1 MTRLEKVIEE
11 VKSVRTGPGRAWI
24 FDENGNMR
32 EDVLVGDVI
41 PLLEELK
48 EYEIDTTDEEI
59 EEFINDE
66 ETKGDNTYNWGAN
79 ISNDLQIHSQEY
91 DDEITMVIAVH
102 LRGDI
107 RANYSDYFAV
117 KMRGF
122 YEFYELESMFQHK
135 DITNT
140 LAADINLMS
149 EGYSVYDYEHD
160 DDFDLAMFA
169 RRYAEEE
176 PLARLLRRA
185 DLVEV
190 EHPYQDEFVLLRNIS
205 PTDVPRPSQP

>member
-1 MTRLEKVIEE
+1 MTRLENVIEE
-11 VKSVRTGPGRAWI
+11 VKAVRSGAMHPWI
-24 FDENGNMR
+24 FDESGNVHK
-32 EDVLVGDVI
+32 DVLIGDVI

-48 EYEIDTTDEEI
+48 EYEIDITDEEI

-66 ETKGDNTYNWGAN
+66 ETKGDNTYNWNAN

-107 RANYSDYFAV
+107 RGGYSDYFAV

-122 YEFYELESMFQHK
+122 YEFYELESMLQHK
-135 DITNT
+135 DITDT
-140 LAADINLMS
+140 LVADINLMS

-160 DDFDLAMFA
+160 DDLGEFYEIEIKDALPEITA
-169 RRYAEEE
+169 RQKELFPEE
-176 PLARLLRRA
+176 
-185 DLVEV
+185 
-190 EHPYQDEFVLLRNIS
+190 
-205 PTDVPRPSQP
+205 TDN

>member
-1 MTRLEKVIEE
+1 MTRLENVIEE
-11 VKSVRTGPGRAWI
+11 VKAVRTGAMHPWI
-24 FDENGNMR
+24 FDESGNVHK
-32 EDVLVGDVI
+32 DVLIGDVI

-48 EYEIDTTDEEI
+48 EYEIDITDEEI

-66 ETKGDNTYNWGAN
+66 ETKGDNTYNWNAN

-107 RANYSDYFAV
+107 RGGYSDYFAV

-122 YEFYELESMFQHK
+122 YEFYELESMLQHK
-135 DITNT
+135 HITDP

-160 DDFDLAMFA
+160 DDLGEFYEIEIKDALPEITA
-169 RRYAEEE
+169 RQKELFPEE
-176 PLARLLRRA
+176 
-185 DLVEV
+185 
-190 EHPYQDEFVLLRNIS
+190 
-205 PTDVPRPSQP
+205 TDN

>member
-1 MTRLEKVIEE
+1 MTRLENVIEE
-11 VKSVRTGPGRAWI
+11 VKTAHTGEYRPWI
-24 FDENGNMR
+24 FDENGNIR

-48 EYEIDTTDEEI
+48 EYEIDITDEEI

-66 ETKGDNTYNWGAN
+66 ATKGDNTYNWNAN

-102 LRGDI
+102 LRDDI

-122 YEFYELESMFQHK
+122 YEFYELESMLQHK

-160 DDFDLAMFA
+160 DDLGEFYELEIKDALPEITA
-169 RRYAEEE
+169 RQKELFPEE
-176 PLARLLRRA
+176 
-185 DLVEV
+185 D
-190 EHPYQDEFVLLRNIS
+190 
-205 PTDVPRPSQP
+205 

>member
-1 MTRLEKVIEE
+1 MTRLENVIEE
-11 VKSVRTGPGRAWI
+11 VKTARTGVYRPWI
-24 FDENGNMR
+24 FDENGNIR

-41 PLLEELK
+41 PLLKELK
-48 EYEIDTTDEEI
+48 EYEIDITDEEI

-102 LRGDI
+102 LRGDV
-107 RANYSDYFAV
+107 RVNYSDYFAV

-122 YEFYELESMFQHK
+122 YEFHELESMLQYKH
-135 DITNT
+135 ITDT
-140 LAADINLMS
+140 LVADINLIS

-160 DDFDLAMFA
+160 VDLGEFYEIEIKDTLPEITA
-169 RRYAEEE
+169 RQKELFPEETG
-176 PLARLLRRA
+176 
-185 DLVEV
+185 
-190 EHPYQDEFVLLRNIS
+190 N
-205 PTDVPRPSQP
+205 

>member
-1 MTRLEKVIEE
+1 MTRLENVIEE
-11 VKSVRTGPGRAWI
+11 VKAVRTGAGRAWI
-24 FDENGNMR
+24 FDENGNIR

-48 EYEIDTTDEEI
+48 EYEIDITDEEI

-66 ETKGDNTYNWGAN
+66 ETKGDNTYNWNAN
-79 ISNDLQIHSQEY
+79 ISNELLIYSQEY

-122 YEFYELESMFQHK
+122 YEFYELESMLQHK
-135 DITNT
+135 NITDT
-140 LAADINLMS
+140 LVADINLMD
-149 EGYSVYDYEHD
+149 EGYGVYDYEHD
-160 DDFDLAMFA
+160 NDLGEF
-169 RRYAEEE
+169 Y
-176 PLARLLRRA
+176 
-185 DLVEV
+185 EV
-190 EHPYQDEFVLLRNIS
+190 EIKDALSEITARQKELFPEEDQIATQTIN
-205 PTDVPRPSQP
+205 

>member
-1 MTRLEKVIEE
+1 MTRSENVIEE
-11 VKSVRTGPGRAWI
+11 VKAAHTGENRPWI
-24 FDENGNMR
+24 FDENGNIR

-48 EYEIDTTDEEI
+48 EYEIDITDEEI
-59 EEFINDE
+59 AEFIGDK

-79 ISNDLQIHSQEY
+79 ISNDLLINSQEHY
-91 DDEITMVIAVH
+91 DEVTLIMAVH
-102 LRGDI
+102 LRGDV

-122 YEFYELESMFQHK
+122 YEFYELESMLQHK

-140 LAADINLMS
+140 LVADINLMS

-160 DDFDLAMFA
+160 DDLGEFYEIEIKDALPEITA
-169 RRYAEEE
+169 RQKELFPEE
-176 PLARLLRRA
+176 
-185 DLVEV
+185 D
-190 EHPYQDEFVLLRNIS
+190 
-205 PTDVPRPSQP
+205 

>member
-1 MTRLEKVIEE
+1 MTRLENVIEE
-11 VKSVRTGPGRAWI
+11 VKAVRTGAGRAWI
-24 FDENGNMR
+24 FDENGNLR

-59 EEFINDE
+59 KEFINDE
-66 ETKGDNTYNWGAN
+66 ETKGDNTYNWNAN
-79 ISNDLQIHSQEY
+79 ISNELLIYSQEY

-122 YEFYELESMFQHK
+122 YEFYELESMLQHK
-135 DITNT
+135 NITDT
-140 LAADINLMS
+140 LVADINLMD
-149 EGYSVYDYEHD
+149 EGYGVYDYEHD
-160 DDFDLAMFA
+160 NDLGEF
-169 RRYAEEE
+169 Y
-176 PLARLLRRA
+176 
-185 DLVEV
+185 EV
-190 EHPYQDEFVLLRNIS
+190 EIKDALSEITARQKELFPEEDQIATQTIN
-205 PTDVPRPSQP
+205 

>member
-11 VKSVRTGPGRAWI
+11 VKAVRTGASRSWI
-24 FDENGNMR
+24 FDENGNIR
-32 EDVLVGDVI
+32 EDVLIGDAL

-48 EYEIDTTDEEI
+48 EYEIDITDEEV
-59 EEFINDE
+59 EEFIKDK

-79 ISNDLQIHSQEY
+79 VSDDLQIHSQEF

-122 YEFYELESMFQHK
+122 YEFYELESMFQPKH
-135 DITNT
+135 ITDT
-140 LAADINLMS
+140 LVADINLMC
-149 EGYSVYDYEHD
+149 EGYGVYDYEHD
-160 DDFDLAMFA
+160 DELGEFYEIEIKDALSAITA
-169 RRYAEEE
+169 RQKELFPEE
-176 PLARLLRRA
+176 
-185 DLVEV
+185 D
-190 EHPYQDEFVLLRNIS
+190 
-205 PTDVPRPSQP
+205 

>member
-1 MTRLEKVIEE
+1 MTRLENVIEE
-11 VKSVRTGPGRAWI
+11 VKTAHTGEYRPWI
-24 FDENGNMR
+24 FDEDGNIR

-48 EYEIDTTDEEI
+48 EYEIDITDEEI

-91 DDEITMVIAVH
+91 DGEITIVIAVH
-102 LRGDI
+102 LRGDV
-107 RANYSDYFAV
+107 RGGYSDYFAV

-122 YEFYELESMFQHK
+122 YEFYELESMTQLK
-135 DITNT
+135 DITDT
-140 LAADINLMS
+140 LVADINLMS

-160 DDFDLAMFA
+160 DELGEFYELEIKDALPEITA
-169 RRYAEEE
+169 RQKELFPEE
-176 PLARLLRRA
+176 
-185 DLVEV
+185 D
-190 EHPYQDEFVLLRNIS
+190 
-205 PTDVPRPSQP
+205 

>member
-1 MTRLEKVIEE
+1 MTRLENVIEE
-11 VKSVRTGPGRAWI
+11 VRAAHTGVYRPWI
-24 FDENGNMR
+24 FDENGNIR

-48 EYEIDTTDEEI
+48 EYEIDIT
-59 EEFINDE
+59 DE
-66 ETKGDNTYNWGAN
+66 ETKGDNTYNWSAN

-91 DDEITMVIAVH
+91 DGEITMVIAVH
-102 LRGDI
+102 LRGDV

-122 YEFYELESMFQHK
+122 YEFYELESMLQHK
-135 DITNT
+135 DITDT

-160 DDFDLAMFA
+160 DDLGEFYELEIKYALPEITA
-169 RRYAEEE
+169 RQKELFQEE
-176 PLARLLRRA
+176 
-185 DLVEV
+185 D
-190 EHPYQDEFVLLRNIS
+190 
-205 PTDVPRPSQP
+205 

>member
-1 MTRLEKVIEE
+1 MTRLEEVIEE
-11 VKSVRTGPGRAWI
+11 VKAVRTGAMHPWI
-24 FDENGNMR
+24 FDESGNVHK
-32 EDVLVGDVI
+32 DVLVGDVI

-48 EYEIDTTDEEI
+48 EYEIDITDEEI

-91 DDEITMVIAVH
+91 DGEITMVIAVH
-102 LRGDI
+102 LRGDV

-122 YEFYELESMFQHK
+122 YEFYELESMLQHK

-160 DDFDLAMFA
+160 DDLGEFYELEIKDELPEITARQKEMFQ
-169 RRYAEEE
+169 EE
-176 PLARLLRRA
+176 
-185 DLVEV
+185 D
-190 EHPYQDEFVLLRNIS
+190 
-205 PTDVPRPSQP
+205 

>member
-1 MTRLEKVIEE
+1 MTRLENVIEE
-11 VKSVRTGPGRAWI
+11 VKTARTGVYRPWI
-24 FDENGNMR
+24 FDENGNIR

-41 PLLEELK
+41 PLLKELK
-48 EYEIDTTDEEI
+48 EYEIDITDEEI

-107 RANYSDYFAV
+107 RGGYSDYFAV

-122 YEFYELESMFQHK
+122 YEFYELESMLQHK
-135 DITNT
+135 DITDT
-140 LAADINLMS
+140 LVADINLMS

-160 DDFDLAMFA
+160 DDLGEFYEIEIKDALPEITA
-169 RRYAEEE
+169 RQKELFPEE
-176 PLARLLRRA
+176 
-185 DLVEV
+185 
-190 EHPYQDEFVLLRNIS
+190 
-205 PTDVPRPSQP
+205 TDN

>member
-1 MTRLEKVIEE
+1 MTRLEEVIEE
-11 VKSVRTGPGRAWI
+11 VKAVRTGAMHPWI
-24 FDENGNMR
+24 FDESGNVHK
-32 EDVLVGDVI
+32 DVLVGDVI

-48 EYEIDTTDEEI
+48 EYEIDITDEEI

-66 ETKGDNTYNWGAN
+66 ETKGDNTYNWNAN

-107 RANYSDYFAV
+107 RGGYSDYFAV

-122 YEFYELESMFQHK
+122 YEFYELESMLQHK
-135 DITNT
+135 DITDT
-140 LAADINLMS
+140 LVADINLMS

-160 DDFDLAMFA
+160 VDLGEFYEIQIKDALPEITAKQKELFP
-169 RRYAEEE
+169 EETG
-176 PLARLLRRA
+176 
-185 DLVEV
+185 
-190 EHPYQDEFVLLRNIS
+190 N
-205 PTDVPRPSQP
+205 

>member
-1 MTRLEKVIEE
+1 MTRLEEVIEE
-11 VKSVRTGPGRAWI
+11 VKAVRTGAGRAWI
-24 FDENGNMR
+24 FDENGNIR

-48 EYEIDTTDEEI
+48 EYEIDITDEEI

-66 ETKGDNTYNWGAN
+66 ETKGDNTYNWNAN
-79 ISNDLQIHSQEY
+79 ISDDLQIHSQEY

-122 YEFYELESMFQHK
+122 YEFYELEAMLQHK
-135 DITNT
+135 HITDT
-140 LAADINLMS
+140 LVADINLMD
-149 EGYSVYDYEHD
+149 EGYGVYDYEHD
-160 DDFDLAMFA
+160 NDLGEF
-169 RRYAEEE
+169 Y
-176 PLARLLRRA
+176 
-185 DLVEV
+185 EV
-190 EHPYQDEFVLLRNIS
+190 EIKDVLSEITARQKELF
-205 PTDVPRPSQP
+205 PEETGD